1 MKKNRSLSV
10 VLTTWMLVINSYM
23 TSTLLTEKVVF
34 SLTHSD
40 NVEHEE
46 RKINCVD
53 GADRSSAHMETLK
66 CVLHSSS
73 LPSAGLL
80 GVVWGPNM
88 IDLGPGFLS
97 FPDENIYF
105 SFPPSRITQRLLI
118 NTNCIDMAFWELQGR
133 RSIGH
138 WNIDRLI
145 GFNMFFLN

>member
-23 TSTLLTEKVVF
+23 TSTLLVVF

-46 RKINCVD
+46 RKINRLD

-80 GVVWGPNM
+80 GVV
-88 IDLGPGFLS
+88 
-97 FPDENIYF
+97 
-105 SFPPSRITQRLLI
+105 
-118 NTNCIDMAFWELQGR
+118 
-133 RSIGH
+133 
-138 WNIDRLI
+138 
-145 GFNMFFLN
+145 